1 MKKRASAF
9 MLALVLLSALIFM
22 GCGKESGDSEKGDN
36 SDLRVAVV
44 CSGSGQ
50 NDNGYNQ
57 SACEGIEEAAKKIG
71 CEYKI
76 IEPANGVPEALETLA
91 DDGYNLIFSLEYDFD
106 ALIKGVGGA
115 EPIAAQ
121 YPDTTFVVFSVC

>member
-1 MKKRASAF
+1 MKKRTSAIA
-9 MLALVLLSALIFM
+9 MALVLLSALIFT
-22 GCGKESGDSEKGDN
+22 GCGEKEGGNAKKGN
-36 SDLRVAVV
+36 SDLKVAVV

-57 SACEGIEEAAKKIG
+57 SACDGIKETAEEIG

-76 IEPANGVPEALETLA
+76 IEPVNGVPEALETLA

-106 ALIKGVGGA
+106 ALEK
-115 EPIAAQ
+115 ELL
-121 YPDTTFVVFSVC
+121 SN